1 MTNDEPQ
8 VEQRQPSLIDALRQ
22 QREILAEQRTTL
34 IPIPGYDSPGL
45 LVEYHLLDG
54 HDLERIQRRVFQS
67 TKDRW
72 TRQLW
77 VAVDVMIEAASGV
90 YYTQNGSTEP
100 QPLIG
105 AGDVQ
110 IAGYNNALA
119 EMLGLQGAESAR
131 MVVIGTF
138 AGRELAIA
146 RHSIRLQ
153 AWMSGENADVDEE
166 FLGEG
171 L

>member
-1 MTNDEPQ
+1 MSEN
-8 VEQRQPSLIDALRQ
+8 EQEQSLQPSLIESLRK
-22 QREILAEQRTTL
+22 QRETLAEDRSTL
-34 IPIPGYDSPGL
+34 IPIPGFENPGL

-54 HDLERIQRRVFQS
+54 HDLEGIQRRIFRS

-72 TRQLW
+72 ERQLYT
-77 VAVDVMIEAASGV
+77 AVDVMIEAASGV
-90 YYTQNGSTEP
+90 YFTQNGGAP

-105 AGDVQ
+105 SSERQ
-110 IAGYNNALA
+110 ITGYTTELA

-146 RHSIRLQ
+146 RHSLRLQ
-153 AWMSGENADVDEE
+153 AWMSGENVDVDEE